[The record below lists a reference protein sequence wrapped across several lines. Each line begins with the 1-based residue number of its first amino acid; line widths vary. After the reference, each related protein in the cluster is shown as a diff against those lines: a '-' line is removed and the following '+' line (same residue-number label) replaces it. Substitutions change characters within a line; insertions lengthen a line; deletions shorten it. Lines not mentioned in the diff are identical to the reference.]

1 MKIINPNTEGI
12 KEAVKKILEGGIIFI
27 PTDTVYGIAANPYN
41 DKAIKKIFSIK
52 KKSLNNSLVLLCSN
66 YKMAKKYA
74 IFNKIADNLKKKFWP
89 GPLTLILKKKSNLK
103 ISKKWISKNNSI
115 GLRIPDHSIPK
126 KIINKCN
133 FPIFCTSANISGKKS
148 CRNVNDIVKNFKNK
162 KITIIN
168 GGKTKFGIDSTI
180 IDVTKDKI
188 NILRKGYI
196 NKKKIKKLG
205 LLDYEN

>member
-12 KEAVKKILEGGIIFI
+12 KEAVKKILEGEIIFI
-27 PTDTVYGIAANPYN
+27 PTDTVYGIAASPYN
-41 DKAIKKIFSIK
+41 NKAIKKIFSIK
-52 KKSLNNSLVLLCSN
+52 KRSVNNSLVLLCSN

-74 IFNKIADNLKKKFWP
+74 IFNKIADNLKKNFWP

-103 ISKKWISKNNSI
+103 ISKRWVSKNNSI

>member
-27 PTDTVYGIAANPYN
+27 PTDTVYGIAADPYN

-74 IFNKIADNLKKKFWP
+74 VFNKIADNLKKNFWP

-103 ISKKWISKNNSI
+103 ISKKWVSKNNSI

>member
-1 MKIINPNTEGI
+1 MEIINSNTNGI
-12 KEAVKKILEGGIIFI
+12 KQAVKKILDGEIIFI

-74 IFNKIADNLKKKFWP
+74 IFNKIADNLKKNFWP

-103 ISKKWISKNNSI
+103 ISKKWVSKNNSI

>member
-1 MKIINPNTEGI
+1 
-12 KEAVKKILEGGIIFI
+12 
-27 PTDTVYGIAANPYN
+27 
-41 DKAIKKIFSIK
+41 
-52 KKSLNNSLVLLCSN
+52 
-66 YKMAKKYA
+66 MAKKYA
-74 IFNKIADNLKKKFWP
+74 IFNKTADNLKKNFWP

-103 ISKKWISKNNSI
+103 ISKKWVSKNNSI

>member
-27 PTDTVYGIAANPYN
+27 PTDTVYGIAANSYN

-74 IFNKIADNLKKKFWP
+74 IFNKIADNLKKNFWP

>member
-74 IFNKIADNLKKKFWP
+74 IFNKIADNLKKNFWP

-103 ISKKWISKNNSI
+103 VSKKWVSKNNSI
-115 GLRIPDHSIPK
+115 GVRIPDHSIPK

>member
-1 MKIINPNTEGI
+1 MEIINSNTKGI
-12 KEAVKKILEGGIIFI
+12 KQAVKKILDGEIIFI
-27 PTDTVYGIAANPYN
+27 PTDTVYGIAASPYN
-41 DKAIKKIFSIK
+41 NKAIKKIFSIK
-52 KKSLNNSLVLLCSN
+52 KRSLSNSLVLLCSS

-74 IFNKIADNLKKKFWP
+74 IFNKIADNLKKNFWP

-103 ISKKWISKNNSI
+103 ISKKWVSKNNSI
-115 GLRIPDHSIPK
+115 GVRIPDHSIPK

-148 CRNVNDIVKNFKNK
+148 CRDVNDVVKNFKNK

>member
-52 KKSLNNSLVLLCSN
+52 KKSLNNSLILLCSN

-103 ISKKWISKNNSI
+103 ISKKWVSKNNSI
-115 GLRIPDHSIPK
+115 GVRIPDHSIPK

-148 CRNVNDIVKNFKNK
+148 CRDINDVVKNFKNK

>member
-12 KEAVKKILEGGIIFI
+12 KEAVKKILEGEIIFI

-74 IFNKIADNLKKKFWP
+74 VFNKIADNLKKNFWP

-103 ISKKWISKNNSI
+103 ISKKWVSKNNSI

-196 NKKKIKKLG
+196 NKKKIKKLS

>member
-74 IFNKIADNLKKKFWP
+74 IFNKIADNLKKNFWP

-103 ISKKWISKNNSI
+103 ISKKWVSKNNSI
-115 GLRIPDHSIPK
+115 GVRIPDHSIPK

-168 GGKTKFGIDSTI
+168 GGKTKFGVDSTI

>member
-74 IFNKIADNLKKKFWP
+74 IFNKIADNLKKNFWP

-103 ISKKWISKNNSI
+103 VSKKWVSKNNSI
-115 GLRIPDHSIPK
+115 GVRIPDHSIPR